1 MPEPGTMPIIDYTL
15 PFLAYCLGSISSSV
29 LVCRL
34 MNLPDP
40 RTQGS
45 GNPGASNVLRIGGKK
60 AALLTLI
67 GDVLKGLAPVVL
79 AAMISDNPVV
89 IALVGLAAFLGHLYP
104 FFFGFSGGKGVATAA
119 GVYAG
124 LSPQLILALLGVW
137 LLMAM
142 LTRYS
147 SLSALTAAAL
157 SPVLAYLLASNPAY
171 IVLCTAIAL
180 LTFWRHRGNIA
191 RLLDGTE
198 SRITLNK

>member
-1 MPEPGTMPIIDYTL
+1 MPIVDYTL

-40 RTQGS
+40 RMQGS

-60 AALLTLI
+60 AALLTLA
-67 GDVLKGLAPVVL
+67 GDMLKGLAPVIL
-79 AAMISDNPVV
+79 AVIISDNPTI

-104 FFFGFSGGKGVATAA
+104 VFFGFSGGKGVATAA
-119 GVYAG
+119 GVYVG
-124 LSPQLILALLGVW
+124 ISPLLSLALLGIW
-137 LLMAM
+137 LLTAV

-147 SLSALTAAAL
+147 SLSALMAAAL
-157 SPVLAYLLASNPAY
+157 SPVLAYLLVADPAY
-171 IVLCTAIAL
+171 TVLCVAIVPL
-180 LTFWRHRGNIA
+180 LFWRHRENIS

-198 SRITLNK
+198 SRIVLNK